1 MFEMIIPTVKISEG
15 YILIIEMIPSVKI
28 SEGYYYDFYVY
39 MNSTFFQVFIYLY
52 YNYGQQSN
60 ELGYVWERVMGSLN
74 QQLKDCY
81 KQVVGLF

>member
-1 MFEMIIPTVKISEG
+1 MIIPTVKINGG
-15 YILIIEMIPSVKI
+15 YISIIEMIPSVKI
-28 SEGYYYDFYVY
+28 SGRGYYYDFYVD

-60 ELGYVWERVMGSLN
+60 ELSYVWEKFMGNLN
-74 QQLKDCY
+74 YQLKVCQ